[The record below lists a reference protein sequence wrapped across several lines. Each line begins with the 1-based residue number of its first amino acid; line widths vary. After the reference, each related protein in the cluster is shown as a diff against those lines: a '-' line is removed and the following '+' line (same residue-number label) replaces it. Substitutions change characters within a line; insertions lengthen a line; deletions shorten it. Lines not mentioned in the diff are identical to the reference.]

1 MKFHL
6 SRPEGGQKG
15 SHVDIWRKSDPGRG
29 LGKCKGPE
37 AANLASK
44 NGILAESESARE
56 EGGGETVREEGVCGR
71 GRVPGHAAFY
81 KGCDFFS
88 SIRMEA
94 TGVSVIEERRDLPY
108 ILTGSLWSL
117 C

>member
-44 NGILAESESARE
+44 NGILAESESARG
-56 EGGGETVREEGVCGR
+56 EGGGNEGSQHQFVLHGKTSWEIGVRAERSGQTESFR
-71 GRVPGHAAFY
+71 G
-81 KGCDFFS
+81 
-88 SIRMEA
+88 
-94 TGVSVIEERRDLPY
+94 
-108 ILTGSLWSL
+108 LW
-117 C
+117 